1 MKIRNFS
8 FRKFSI
14 FIIAAVLSGGGPQIA
29 LAQVVQVTPSSSTDA
44 ISGADGNGW
53 GQGGKPKPTP
63 TPTPGPVADPDGT
76 WTANANGNWSTT
88 TNWLNGIVADN
99 GGFANF
105 STLNI
110 TTNVNVT
117 IDTTSRTVRRLDIG
131 NTNGT
136 NTYKIQNNTLI
147 FDNTANSANAQLNET
162 SGSAGDTIA
171 STVVLNSS
179 LDITNA
185 STATLTISGGITSGT
200 SGTKTIT
207 SSTGPVT
214 ISGNIGDGSGAI
226 AIVQNGPG
234 TLTLSGNNTFTG
246 GVTIKGGTLSATSSP
261 NALGGSGT

>member
-1 MKIRNFS
+1 MPRRPIHVFFASRRAGVAKPG
-8 FRKFSI
+8 
-14 FIIAAVLSGGGPQIA
+14 FISVTLLSVAFLGFVS
-29 LAQVVQVTPSSSTDA
+29 AQVVQVVSSGSTGTIFA
-44 ISGADGNGW
+44 GIGIGW

-63 TPTPGPVADPDGT
+63 TPAPPPALDPDGT
-76 WTANANGNWSTT
+76 WTKNANGNWSDTA
-88 TNWLNGIVADN
+88 NWSGGIVADG

-117 IDTTSRTVRRLDIG
+117 IDTTSRTVGRLDIG
-131 NTNGT
+131 DTNGT
-136 NTYKIQNNTLI
+136 HSYKIQNNTLI
-147 FDNTANSANAQLNET
+147 FDNTANSAHAQLNQT

-185 STATLTISGGITSGT
+185 STATLTISGDITSGT

-214 ISGNIGDGSGAI
+214 ISGNIGD
-226 AIVQNGPG
+226 
-234 TLTLSGNNTFTG
+234 
-246 GVTIKGGTLSATSSP
+246 
-261 NALGGSGT
+261 